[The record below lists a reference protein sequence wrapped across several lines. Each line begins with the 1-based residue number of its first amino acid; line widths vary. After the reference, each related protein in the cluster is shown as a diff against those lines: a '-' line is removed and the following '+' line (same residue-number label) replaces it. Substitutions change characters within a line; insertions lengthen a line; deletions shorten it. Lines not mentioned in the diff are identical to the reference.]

1 MKLPILIA
9 TVLVLATSPSFAA
22 QDAHDHGHAQHSA
35 KLQLNAGKKW
45 ETDAPLRKAMGEIRQ
60 SMASSLHVIHDN
72 KLSPQAYGG
81 LAKGVEA
88 AVGDMVANC
97 KLGPQA
103 DAQLHI
109 IIADLLVGAEQ
120 MAGKT
125 QQGKNMDGAVKGVGA
140 LNNYGKYFNDPGF
153 WPITH

>member
-9 TVLVLATSPSFAA
+9 TILLLAAAPSFAA
-22 QDAHDHGHAQHSA
+22 QDTHDHGQAQHSA

-45 ETDAPLRKAMGEIRQ
+45 ETDAPLRKAMGEVRQ
-60 SMASSLHVIHDN
+60 SMASSLHAIHDN

-81 LAKGVEA
+81 LAKGVEG

-109 IIADLLVGAEQ
+109 IIADLLAGAEQ
-120 MAGKT
+120 MAGKAK
-125 QQGKNMDGAVKGVGA
+125 QAKPMDGAVKVIGA
-140 LNNYGKYFNDPGF
+140 LNNYGKYFNDSGF
-153 WPITH
+153 RPITH